1 MTPVD
6 QFLRSV
12 RDSFASNRAADWTRI
27 GLVVVSGIG
36 LSIAFSV
43 WFGRWR
49 SRRDLA
55 GRIHAV
61 ATGAGLTE
69 VDLDHLRRM
78 AAAAGLPV
86 LHLLT
91 RLASFERATAA
102 ALASESP
109 PLRPA
114 PDTAFERVRR

>member
-12 RDSFASNRAADWTRI
+12 RDSFASNRAADLTRI

-43 WFGRWR
+43 WFGRCR

-69 VDLDHLRRM
+69 VDLDHLRLM
-78 AAAAGLPV
+78 APAAGPPV
-86 LHLLT
+86 FHPLT
-91 RLASFERATAA
+91 PLASFV
-102 ALASESP
+102 LAS
-109 PLRPA
+109 
-114 PDTAFERVRR
+114 